1 MVTVNRGNIR
11 RVYSPS
17 ERNTFLGKV
26 NIFLDNHVP
35 FLAHLSP
42 IDRLILLCGS
52 TLLGVVAFSYF
63 FLIFGITSS
72 DVASSSNMN
81 NDPRL
86 SEKLRKIGLS
96 KEALLRRGG
105 GKRISVGKTH
115 QQLDSEEN
123 AVALDII
130 STLNCDALQEEL
142 ERDWKTVLDSLVL
155 NGASDV
161 SYSGNSGETLKFNE
175 GHVDDFAAELAKE
188 VKFQQD
194 TDSHKKE
201 TWSGNVDAGNER
213 VDDHMNRRL
222 NDVPDFRLDD
232 PMGMGGAGMVHV
244 DDFTGNSFGNYGTN
258 YDDYGLKLT
267 AQHLF
272 CLAADSLTLPKYK
285 PSSKESKESVKDPT
299 IHCDVESFEVRES
312 LLYLWSSAK
321 SQMPEDVLVKSL
333 RLVTEHKETLRGNE
347 VHLWYPPQDKGAEG
361 MLKVLNSAY
370 NGQATYN
377 FDTEPAD
384 VSHDDLYRFHD
395 LPKKYVGSNKLFV
408 DVGSALGFTSML
420 VSYLYPETVVVA
432 IEPAA
437 PSWLIQ
443 NLNYRCN
450 LSHEQRQFIHP
461 ILAGVGTKHHDDNDY
476 MMKMI
481 WRPSMT
487 TSTRSWNEEKAF
499 DFATDME
506 LTVHLRTLKTIL
518 AEATPDDLPLGTPI
532 SVLNLD
538 CEGCEYN
545 LIPSMHETTF
555 NSVGLILGRTNW
567 GFIPKIKKPSSE
579 RGTSTHKRLCTQYN
593 FAKRCK
599 ECCDFPS
606 LSVKPRITDNVG
618 ETLVSKTVE
627 EVAGGLCDGFDQWAS
642 EQLLH
647 DIPDDFGW
655 NEMSAFAAGT

>member
-1 MVTVNRGNIR
+1 MV
-11 RVYSPS
+11 
-17 ERNTFLGKV
+17 
-26 NIFLDNHVP
+26 
-35 FLAHLSP
+35 
-42 IDRLILLCGS
+42 C
-52 TLLGVVAFSYF
+52 FSYF
-63 FLIFGITSS
+63 FFISDIAS
-72 DVASSSNMN
+72 DVASGTNTA

-86 SEKLRKIGLS
+86 SEKLRNIGLS
-96 KEALLRRGG
+96 QEALLRRGG
-105 GKRISVGKTH
+105 GKRITVGKTH

-123 AVALDII
+123 DVALDIL

-142 ERDWKTVLDSLVL
+142 ERDWKTVLDGLVL
-155 NGASDV
+155 RGDSNVGQT
-161 SYSGNSGETLKFNE
+161 SYSGGVNSGGEFQT
-175 GHVDDFAAELAKE
+175 GHMDDFAAELAQE
-188 VKFQQD
+188 VNAQQKD
-194 TDSHKKE
+194 GSNV
-201 TWSGNVDAGNER
+201 SGGVGNER
-213 VDDHMNRRL
+213 VDDFMNRR
-222 NDVPDFRLDD
+222 RLTDLPAFDD
-232 PMGMGGAGMVHV
+232 GFGGGMGG
-244 DDFTGNSFGNYGTN
+244 DFGYPYASPS
-258 YDDYGLKLT
+258 DDYGLKLN

-272 CLAADSLTLPKYK
+272 CLAADSLTLPKYQPTSENALK
-285 PSSKESKESVKDPT
+285 NVVDPS
-299 IHCDVESFEVRES
+299 IHCDVESFEIRES

-321 SQMPEDVLVKSL
+321 SQMPEDVLVKTL

-347 VHLWYPPQDKGAEG
+347 VHLWYPPNDKGAEG
-361 MLKVLNSAY
+361 MLRVINSAY

-384 VSHDDLYRFHD
+384 SSHDDLYRFWD
-395 LPKKYVGSNKLFV
+395 LPKKFVGPNKMFV

-420 VSYLYPETVVVA
+420 ISYLYPETVVVA

-450 LSHEQRQFIHP
+450 LSHDQRQFVHP
-461 ILAGVGTKHHDDNDY
+461 IFAGVGTKHHDDNDY

-487 TSTRSWNEEKAF
+487 TATRSWNPEKDF
-499 DFATDME
+499 DFANDIE
-506 LTVHLRTLKTIL
+506 LTVHLRTLRSIL
-518 AEATPDDLPLGTPI
+518 AEATPDDLPLGTPV

-567 GFIPKIKKPSSE
+567 GFIPTIKKPSTE
-579 RGTSTHKRLCTQYN
+579 RGKNTHERLCKHYN

-606 LSVKPRITDNVG
+606 LEVKPRISENT
-618 ETLVSKTVE
+618 EELPTTKTVS
-627 EVAGGLCDGFDQWAS
+627 EVAGGLCDGFDSWAE
-642 EQLLH
+642 EQSLH
-647 DIPDDFGW
+647 KIPDDYGW

>member
-1 MVTVNRGNIR
+1 
-11 RVYSPS
+11 
-17 ERNTFLGKV
+17 
-26 NIFLDNHVP
+26 
-35 FLAHLSP
+35 
-42 IDRLILLCGS
+42 
-52 TLLGVVAFSYF
+52 
-63 FLIFGITSS
+63 
-72 DVASSSNMN
+72 MN

-130 STLNCDALQEEL
+130 SVLKCDALQEEL

-155 NGASDV
+155 KGESGV
-161 SYSGNSGETLKFNE
+161 SYNSGNTGETLGFNE
-175 GHVDDFAAELAKE
+175 NHIDDFAAELAKE
-188 VKFQQD
+188 VKSQQKA
-194 TDSHKKE
+194 DSHNEE
-201 TWSGNVDAGNER
+201 TGAWSGNIPGVDAGNER

-222 NDVPDFRLDD
+222 NDAPDFLLDD
-232 PMGMGGAGMVHV
+232 PMAMGGAGMDRV
-244 DDFTGNSFGNYGTN
+244 DDFVGKSYQNYGTN

-272 CLAADSLTLPKYK
+272 CLAADALTLPKYNPTTK
-285 PSSKESKESVKDPT
+285 DSQANVKDPT
-299 IHCDVESFEVRES
+299 IHCDIESFEIRES

-347 VHLWYPPQDKGAEG
+347 VHLWYPPKDKGAEG
-361 MLKVLNSAY
+361 MLRVLNSAY

-377 FDTEPAD
+377 FDNEPAD
-384 VSHDDLYRFHD
+384 ASHDDLYRFWD

-487 TSTRSWNEEKAF
+487 TSTRSWSEEKVF

-506 LTVHLRTLKTIL
+506 LTVHLRTLRSIL

-555 NSVGLILGRTNW
+555 SSVGLILGRTNW
-567 GFIPKIKKPSSE
+567 GFIPNIKKPSSE

-606 LSVKPRITDNVG
+606 LSVKPRITDNIVPP
-618 ETLVSKTVE
+618 SKTVAD
-627 EVAGGLCDGFDQWAS
+627 VAGGLCDGFDKWAS
-642 EQLLH
+642 ENVLH

>member
-1 MVTVNRGNIR
+1 M
-11 RVYSPS
+11 
-17 ERNTFLGKV
+17 
-26 NIFLDNHVP
+26 
-35 FLAHLSP
+35 
-42 IDRLILLCGS
+42 
-52 TLLGVVAFSYF
+52 
-63 FLIFGITSS
+63 
-72 DVASSSNMN
+72 
-81 NDPRL
+81 
-86 SEKLRKIGLS
+86 
-96 KEALLRRGG
+96 
-105 GKRISVGKTH
+105 
-115 QQLDSEEN
+115 
-123 AVALDII
+123 
-130 STLNCDALQEEL
+130 
-142 ERDWKTVLDSLVL
+142 
-155 NGASDV
+155 
-161 SYSGNSGETLKFNE
+161 
-175 GHVDDFAAELAKE
+175 GHVDDFG
-188 VKFQQD
+188 QQ
-194 TDSHKKE
+194 
-201 TWSGNVDAGNER
+201 NI
-213 VDDHMNRRL
+213 
-222 NDVPDFRLDD
+222 
-232 PMGMGGAGMVHV
+232 
-244 DDFTGNSFGNYGTN
+244 YGSN
-258 YDDYGLKLT
+258 QDDYGLKLT

-285 PSSKESKESVKDPT
+285 PSSSGESSMKNVQDPT
-299 IHCDVESFEVRES
+299 IHCDVESFEIRES

-321 SQMPEDVLVKSL
+321 SQMPEDVLVKTL
-333 RLVTEHKETLRGNE
+333 RLVTEHKETLRGND
-347 VHLWYPPQDKGAEG
+347 VHLWYPPNDKGAEG
-361 MLKVLNSAY
+361 MLRVLNSAY

-384 VSHDDLYRFHD
+384 ASHDDLYRFWD
-395 LPKKYVGSNKLFV
+395 LPQKYVGANKMFV

-420 VSYLYPETVVVA
+420 ISYLYPETVVVA

-450 LSHEQRQFIHP
+450 LSHEKRQFIHP

-487 TSTRSWNEEKAF
+487 TATRSWNEEKAF
-499 DFATDME
+499 DFAEDME
-506 LTVHLRTLKTIL
+506 LTVHLRTLRSIL

-579 RGTSTHKRLCTQYN
+579 RGKSTHERLCTHYN

-606 LSVKPRITDNVG
+606 LTVKPRITENAM
-618 ETLVSKTVE
+618 EELPSSKTVL
-627 EVAGGLCDGFDQWAS
+627 EVAGGLCDGFDEWAA
-642 EQLLH
+642 EERLH

>member
-1 MVTVNRGNIR
+1 MV
-11 RVYSPS
+11 S
-17 ERNTFLGKV
+17 
-26 NIFLDNHVP
+26 
-35 FLAHLSP
+35 
-42 IDRLILLCGS
+42 
-52 TLLGVVAFSYF
+52 FSYF
-63 FLIFGITSS
+63 FLISS
-72 DVASSSNMN
+72 IVDVSRGSNN
-81 NDPRL
+81 YNDPRL

-96 KEALLRRGG
+96 QEALLRRGG

-130 STLNCDALQEEL
+130 STLNCDALQAEL
-142 ERDWKTVLDSLVL
+142 ERDWKTVLDGLVL
-155 NGASDV
+155 KEGGSLT
-161 SYSGNSGETLKFNE
+161 GNYGGDLDFEAG
-175 GHVDDFAAELAKE
+175 GHVDDFAAELAQE
-188 VKFQQD
+188 VKAQHNEESD
-194 TDSHKKE
+194 RWK
-201 TWSGNVDAGNER
+201 GNNPGVGNGNEK
-213 VDDHMNRRL
+213 VDDFMNRRRL
-222 NDVPDFRLDD
+222 NGIPDLDD
-232 PMGMGGAGMVHV
+232 PYGGGGNGGGMGMGHT
-244 DDFTGNSFGNYGTN
+244 DDFGRLNNFGYPGSN
-258 YDDYGLKLT
+258 DDSGLKLN

-272 CLAADSLTLPKYK
+272 CLVADSLTLPKFK
-285 PSSKESKESVKDPT
+285 PTSESSLKNVQDPT
-299 IHCDVESFEVRES
+299 IHCDLESFEIRES

-321 SQMPEDVLVKSL
+321 SQMPEDILVKTL
-333 RLVTEHKETLRGNE
+333 RLVTEHKETFRGNE
-347 VHLWYPPQDKGAEG
+347 AHLWYPPGDKGAEG
-361 MLKVLNSAY
+361 MLRVINSAY

-377 FDTEPAD
+377 FDSEPAD
-384 VSHDDLYRFHD
+384 STHDDLYRFWD
-395 LPKKYVGSNKLFV
+395 IPKKYVGPNKLFV

-420 VSYLYPETVVVA
+420 MSYLYPETVIVA

-450 LSHEQRQFIHP
+450 LSHDQRQYVHP

-487 TSTRSWNEEKAF
+487 TATRSWNPEKDF
-499 DFATDME
+499 DFAVDME
-506 LTVHLRTLKTIL
+506 LTVHLRTLRSIL
-518 AEATPDDLPLGTPI
+518 AEATPDNLPLGTPI

-579 RGTSTHKRLCTQYN
+579 RGKNTHERLCSHYN

-606 LSVKPRITDNVG
+606 LTVKPRITDYM
-618 ETLVSKTVE
+618 EEPPVSKTVAD
-627 EVAGGLCDGFDQWAS
+627 VAGGLCDGFQEWAS
-642 EQLLH
+642 EERLH
-647 DIPDDFGW
+647 DIPDDYGW